1 MSISVLDP
9 LDSPLRGPWYRHC
22 FLLFSLRFY
31 FSQFIFEKSNLA
43 YYLLFP
49 KQTHFSALI
58 SIIFSNLSTKK
69 SGLLP
74 NPLQRKNMMLKWLY
88 QKLSLRFFPAPFI
101 RKKIKSYFILFK
113 SIFLNRHTSQLPS
126 PLFLAVFLPKIGSSH
141 SLLMLQRKHDVKTS
155 IPKMSFMMSQ
165 GGFHRQMYVTT
176 DMQKQDKVETVF
188 LENFQEF
195 RNILKRF
202 HAQNIASFVQS
213 LYFYKICIT
222 SEIFGNSTCQNHGC
236 LYAVT
241 IFARFS

>member
-74 NPLQRKNMMLKWLY
+74 NPYREKTWCWNGYTKNCLY
-88 QKLSLRFFPAPFI
+88 VFSQLPLYV
-101 RKKIKSYFILFK
+101 KKIKSYFILFK

-126 PLFLAVFLPKIGSSH
+126 PLFSAVFLPKIGSSH
-141 SLLMLQRKHDVKTS
+141 SLLML
-155 IPKMSFMMSQ
+155 
-165 GGFHRQMYVTT
+165 
-176 DMQKQDKVETVF
+176 
-188 LENFQEF
+188 
-195 RNILKRF
+195 
-202 HAQNIASFVQS
+202 
-213 LYFYKICIT
+213 
-222 SEIFGNSTCQNHGC
+222 
-236 LYAVT
+236 
-241 IFARFS
+241 